1 MMPARLHVVRPC
13 LRDLLAGAVVVDERD
28 DREIRGLTL
37 DSRAVRPGDLFLACA
52 GCRTHGLAY
61 LRDALAA
68 GAAAVAYEVRDARE
82 ARVLRERYAVAGT
95 GRTPL
100 IAVPGL
106 SRQAGPIAGRFYGQ
120 PSRDLTVIGITGTN
134 GKTSCSHYLAQSLDA
149 LGRRC
154 GVIGT
159 LGAGL
164 CEDLSPAGHTTPDAV
179 NVQRLLAELRARGA
193 QAVSLEVSSHGLHQG
208 RVNGVHFD
216 TALFTNLTRDHLD
229 YHGDMRAYGKA
240 KAALFESVGLRR
252 AVVNAGDPFG
262 RRILD
267 SLSPEV
273 RAVGFRLE
281 DGLREAAPTTGVPMV
296 LGADVQVGRNGC
308 ALRVDTPWGSGR
320 IETGL
325 QGRFNAE
332 NLLAVLAVLL
342 SLEVP
347 LTSALDRLSVLR
359 AVPGRMEVFGGGPDK
374 PLVVVDYAHT
384 PDALEQIL
392 GALRAQCAG
401 ELWCV
406 FGCGGERDPGKRP
419 LMGAVA
425 ERLADRIVLTDD
437 NPRGESATD
446 IVMHIQKGMRDPDRA
461 YVRRERGE
469 AIALAVRF
477 ARPAD
482 VVLVA
487 GKGHEQVQVSG
498 GRATPFS
505 DREEVARDLA
515 ERRS

>member
-1 MMPARLHVVRPC
+1 MPARRHAVRPG
-13 LRDLLAGAVVVDERD
+13 LRDLLAGAITVGERD

-37 DSRAVRPGDLFLACA
+37 DSRAVQPGDLFLACA
-52 GCRTHGLAY
+52 GRRTHGLAH
-61 LRDALAA
+61 LRDALVA

-82 ARVLRERYAVAGT
+82 ARTLRERYAVAGT

-149 LGRRC
+149 PGRRC

-159 LGAGL
+159 LGTGL
-164 CEDLSPAGHTTPDAV
+164 LGDLSPAGHTTPDAV
-179 NVQRLLAELRARGA
+179 SVQRLLAELRARGA
-193 QAVSLEVSSHGLHQG
+193 QAVSMEVSSHGLHQG

-240 KAALFESVGLRR
+240 KASLFESVGLRR

-273 RAVGFRLE
+273 YAVGFRLE
-281 DGLREAAPTTGVPMV
+281 DGSREAVPAAGVPMV
-296 LGADVQVGRNGC
+296 LGADVGAGRNGC

-325 QGRFNAE
+325 
-332 NLLAVLAVLL
+332 
-342 SLEVP
+342 
-347 LTSALDRLSVLR
+347 
-359 AVPGRMEVFGGGPDK
+359 PGR
-374 PLVVVDYAHT
+374 
-384 PDALEQIL
+384 
-392 GALRAQCAG
+392 
-401 ELWCV
+401 
-406 FGCGGERDPGKRP
+406 
-419 LMGAVA
+419 
-425 ERLADRIVLTDD
+425 
-437 NPRGESATD
+437 
-446 IVMHIQKGMRDPDRA
+446 
-461 YVRRERGE
+461 
-469 AIALAVRF
+469 
-477 ARPAD
+477 
-482 VVLVA
+482 
-487 GKGHEQVQVSG
+487 
-498 GRATPFS
+498 
-505 DREEVARDLA
+505 
-515 ERRS
+515 